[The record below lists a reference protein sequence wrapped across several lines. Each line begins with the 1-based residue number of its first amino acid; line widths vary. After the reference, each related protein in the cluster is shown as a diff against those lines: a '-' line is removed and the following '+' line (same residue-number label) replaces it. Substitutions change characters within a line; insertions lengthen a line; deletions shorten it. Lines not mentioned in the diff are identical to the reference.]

1 MSEATA
7 TLYDTDFATW
17 ASEQADHLRAK
28 RIMKLDYDHL
38 AEEIETL
45 GKSDWRALERHVRN
59 LILHCLKWEYQ
70 PQERAR
76 RGRRWQISMNNARD
90 AIEQILRDNRGFRAR
105 LDDAMA
111 WAYPRARRNAEQ
123 ETGLPLSTF
132 PMPSPWGF
140 NQFMDRNLWRD
151 NP

>member
-1 MSEATA
+1 MITYE
-7 TLYDTDFATW
+7 DDFYGWTQ
-17 ASEQADHLRAK
+17 EQAEYLRAG
-28 RIMKLDYDHL
+28 LWSAVDAVHV
-38 AEEIETL
+38 AEEIEAL
-45 GKSDWRALERHVRN
+45 GKSDWRALERHLRN

-90 AIEQILRDNRGFRAR
+90 AIEQVLRDNRGFRAR

-111 WAYPRARRNAEQ
+111 WAYPRARRNAEE

-132 PMPSPWGF
+132 PVPSRWSF
-140 NQFMDRNLWRD
+140 DQFMDRNLWRD
-151 NP
+151 HP

>member
-1 MSEATA
+1 
-7 TLYDTDFATW
+7 
-17 ASEQADHLRAK
+17 
-28 RIMKLDYDHL
+28 
-38 AEEIETL
+38 
-45 GKSDWRALERHVRN
+45 
-59 LILHCLKWEYQ
+59 
-70 PQERAR
+70 
-76 RGRRWQISMNNARD
+76 MNNARD

>member
-1 MSEATA
+1 MITYE
-7 TLYDTDFATW
+7 DDFYGWTQ
-17 ASEQADHLRAK
+17 EQAEYLRAG
-28 RIMKLDYDHL
+28 LWSAVDAVHV
-38 AEEIETL
+38 AEEIEAL
-45 GKSDWRALERHVRN
+45 GKSDWRALERHLRN

-90 AIEQILRDNRGFRAR
+90 AIEQVLRDNRGFRAR

-111 WAYPRARRNAEQ
+111 WAYPRARRNAEE

-132 PMPSPWGF
+132 PAPSRWSF
-140 NQFMDRNLWRD
+140 DQFMDRNLWRD
-151 NP
+151 HP